1 MIKNSALILL
11 AVICSSTA
19 FGQSEDVILK
29 AMQDELD
36 RNHKELTLKNFD
48 RPFFIMYGLTDV
60 KTMRVSASIG
70 ALTNSS
76 EDRDRMK
83 TTTRLLVGDYD
94 FNDESLDDNH
104 TTGPSPMEISLPL
117 DDDYWGIRRSFW
129 ASTDNVYRSA
139 VRHFEKN
146 KQTLKETGKTLS
158 EIPHRRFAKVA
169 PVKIIQS
176 LTPATYSLP
185 AWEQRVRKMSG
196 VIANAPNITN
206 SFVFVTYSEGHKYLV
221 NTEGLVTKIPFS
233 NATLMIGVQ
242 LKNSDGKFSFDRE
255 TYEAK
260 TLDQLPSDD
269 VLLKDIQKLI
279 QRVEA
284 NQKLAELEEEYT
296 GPVLLEG
303 KAVAEALAGSILRS
317 REGIFASDNI
327 AKLKGLQFDE
337 ETKSAD
343 AKIGKPIINTQITIK
358 AKPKLTSFQG
368 IDLTGNFI
376 LDNEGVVPPD
386 EVTIIENGILRN
398 LLNNR
403 TLTSATQIANGF
415 NSGPGVLEV
424 TVAQKDTDQVLKNKL
439 IQQAKKEGLS
449 FALIFRESGSQMGFA
464 NAYKVYVED
473 GREEL
478 IKNVSL
484 RELSFKMWKRI
495 LGASEKYT
503 AFNIDDVT
511 FERSFLQ
518 TTVSMIVPQSILLEE
533 LEVKPLRMPSL
544 KEEEYISKPTN

>member
-60 KTMRVSASIG
+60 KTMRVSASMG

-104 TTGPSPMEISLPL
+104 TTGPSAMEISLPL

-139 VRHFEKN
+139 ARHFEKN

-221 NTEGLVTKIPFS
+221 NTEGLVSKIPFS
-233 NATLMIGVQ
+233 NATLMMGVQ

-368 IDLTGNFI
+368 IELTGNFI

-415 NSGPGVLEV
+415 SSGPGVLEV
-424 TVAQKDTDQVLKNKL
+424 TVVQKDTDQVLKNKL

-449 FALIFRESGSQMGFA
+449 FALIFRESGSRMGFA

-495 LGASEKYT
+495 LGASEKYA

-533 LEVKPLRMPSL
+533 LEVKPIRMPSL